1 MHKPPKHLSAESCAF
16 YRRIATDYDITD
28 SGGLLTLGQVCES
41 LDRMRDAQAI
51 IRKEGLMLTDSK
63 TGKRRAHPALIVEKD
78 SRWALLQALKALN
91 LDIDLTAKVG
101 KPAKVTR

>member
-1 MHKPPKHLSAESCAF
+1 MHKPHHSAEARALHKRLVTE
-16 YRRIATDYDITD
+16 YGITD
-28 SGGLLTLGQVCES
+28 SGGLLSLDIALEA
-41 LDRMRDAQAI
+41 LDRMRDAQAVI
-51 IRKEGLMLTDSK
+51 KREGIMLTDPK

-91 LDIDLTAKVG
+91 LDIDVTAKVG